1 LTKQRIHQYK
11 WLNQQQRVRLLSVK
25 AERSAKESTLKRS
38 HHGIIKV
45 KIIESVTMGKAG
57 RHDGISICGFSVSIY
72 ELPKHYEA
80 QFIYKDP
87 NDMDARIERSID
99 YLGEEGFFKPHK
111 KIKATAIHL
120 SNSYPSDNPSDE

>member
-1 LTKQRIHQYK
+1 M
-11 WLNQQQRVRLLSVK
+11 
-25 AERSAKESTLKRS
+25 LKRS

-57 RHDGISICGFSVSIY
+57 RHDGINICGFSVSIY

-87 NDMDARIERSID
+87 NDMDARIERSIH
-99 YLGEEGFFKPHK
+99 YLGQEGFFKPHK

-120 SNSYPSDNPSDE
+120 SNNYPSDNPSDE

>member
-1 LTKQRIHQYK
+1 MTKQRIHQYK

-25 AERSAKESTLKRS
+25 AERSVKESMLKRS

-57 RHDGISICGFSVSIY
+57 KHDGITICGFSVSIC
-72 ELPKHYEA
+72 ELSKHYEA
-80 QFIYKDP
+80 QFIYQEP
-87 NDMDARIERSID
+87 NDIDARIKRSID
-99 YLGEEGFFKPHK
+99 YLGQEGFFKPHK

-120 SNSYPSDNPSDE
+120 SNSSSNE

>member
-1 LTKQRIHQYK
+1 MTKQRIHQYK

-25 AERSAKESTLKRS
+25 AERSVKESMLKRS